1 MYPIVDVLLMH
12 PILMVY
18 SHIIL
23 SLCHETVLL
32 LILLFMSHNSHS
44 LFLLTFSFFYSHL
57 DDQSE
62 ILAIVFVRRRYAA
75 RVLSKLINT
84 LASTSREYDHLK
96 SDFVTG
102 HGSGMWGLAETQMDF
117 KKQNDV
123 LKKFRLREI
132 NVLVGTS
139 VVEEGVDIP
148 RCNLVVMFDFPQNFR
163 AFVQSRGRGRAKGAK
178 YVMLVPENE
187 FEIHKQELLVRII
200 LNNN

>member
-1 MYPIVDVLLMH
+1 M
-12 PILMVY
+12 
-18 SHIIL
+18 
-23 SLCHETVLL
+23 
-32 LILLFMSHNSHS
+32 
-44 LFLLTFSFFYSHL
+44 
-57 DDQSE
+57 
-62 ILAIVFVRRRYAA
+62 FVRRRYAA